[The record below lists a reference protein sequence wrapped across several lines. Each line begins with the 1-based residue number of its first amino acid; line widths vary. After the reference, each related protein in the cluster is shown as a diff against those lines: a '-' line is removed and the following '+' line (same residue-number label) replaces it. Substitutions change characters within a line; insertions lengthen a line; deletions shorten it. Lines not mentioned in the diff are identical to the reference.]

1 VDNAINISL
10 TMGGAGVGYGYG
22 GDGDP
27 MKLEGFVDMT
37 RCLLIDQDG
46 ASQRNLLAMLD
57 ALGIDT
63 ARASAADEALK
74 FCNDNAPEVVM
85 VAAAAPGVQPHELMK
100 RLKRS
105 GKGRPPVVFLYAET
119 PDTDVIGQSI
129 IEGAA
134 DVLMTPL
141 DRDILEFK
149 LRQAGIIA

>member
-1 VDNAINISL
+1 MPPGLLPL
-10 TMGGAGVGYGYG
+10 T
-22 GDGDP
+22 
-27 MKLEGFVDMT
+27 
-37 RCLLIDQDG
+37 
-46 ASQRNLLAMLD
+46 
-57 ALGIDT
+57 
-63 ARASAADEALK
+63 
-74 FCNDNAPEVVM
+74 
-85 VAAAAPGVQPHELMK
+85 K

-105 GKGRPPVVFLYAET
+105 GNGRPPVVFLYAET

>member
-46 ASQRNLLAMLD
+46 ESQRNL
-57 ALGIDT
+57 LGIDT